1 MYSVSVVIWQ
11 IIIFLFSAQTS
22 AQSSNVSGNLTK
34 AVIGFIMPKMTD
46 AELESTAQSLSFIVR
61 KSAHFAI
68 YFVLGML
75 MYKAIQKCG
84 RFKNK
89 IAFSALFCMLYSV
102 TDEIHQIFVP
112 GRACR
117 LFDIFVDCIGSILG
131 IALVVFLTTIFE
143 KWNKNKS
150 SLV

>member
-1 MYSVSVVIWQ
+1 
-11 IIIFLFSAQTS
+11 
-22 AQSSNVSGNLTK
+22 
-34 AVIGFIMPKMTD
+34 MTD